1 MTMIEK
7 VAEALSLSMSGESL
21 QSCHDGDEEIVK
33 EFMDA
38 ARSAIEAMREPT
50 ITMAVAGSSFAWFE
64 GRTDEIGDTITTWQA
79 MIDSAL
85 AS

>member
-1 MTMIEK
+1 MTMIET
-7 VAEALSLSMSGESL
+7 VARAICDSTEADNFDALPA
-21 QSCHDGDEEIVK
+21 DGIVRASY
-33 EFMDA
+33 MQQ
-38 ARSAIEAMREPT
+38 ARAAIEAMREPT

-64 GRTDEIGDTITTWQA
+64 GRTDEIGNTITTWQA